1 MFQGEFGPPG
11 PMGQKG
17 EMGNPGIPGL
27 PVCSW
32 LSMRVDLSCTS
43 YFLSLLFFH
52 SFNIRYIRVAIIPEL
67 LR

>member
-32 LSMRVDLSCTS
+32 LSMRVDLSCMS
-43 YFLSLLFFH
+43 YILSLLFFH